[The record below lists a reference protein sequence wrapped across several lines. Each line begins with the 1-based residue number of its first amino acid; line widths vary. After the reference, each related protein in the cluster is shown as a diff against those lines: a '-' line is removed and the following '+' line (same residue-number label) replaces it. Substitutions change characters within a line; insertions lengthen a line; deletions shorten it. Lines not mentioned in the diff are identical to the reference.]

1 MIKRIGI
8 IIAATAAAL
17 AAFTL
22 LNNGGNAEESEET
35 TEETTKQQTAE
46 EAPKQET
53 TQQSNKPTEGQAN
66 LITATGTVILH
77 AQDIAEVTSLMS
89 GVVKT
94 VTVKQGDH
102 VSKGQVVATVENT
115 DVVGVQREYFT
126 ACQEAKSARIEME
139 RQQMLADN
147 GAGIRKNLQQAQTQ
161 YQIAQSTATGL
172 ARQLSQMGI
181 NTASVAKGQFTS
193 VFPLHAPISGT
204 VAKVNT
210 AIGGYADM
218 QTPIMEIQDNSDAE
232 CDLNVFEKDLSKIR
246 IGQKVSITLP
256 NQPSVTLTG
265 KVYGI
270 NDSFN
275 EGTKTIGVHVK
286 ITDTAGTKLINGM
299 YVSGNILIGEKD

>member
-8 IIAATAAAL
+8 IIAATAAAI

-22 LNNGGNAEESEET
+22 LTNGNNRDESEET
-35 TEETTKQQTAE
+35 AEQQTEKQADTTPTQQTEEPTRQTAN
-46 EAPKQET
+46 Q
-53 TQQSNKPTEGQAN
+53 
-66 LITATGTVILH
+66 ITATGTVILH

-94 VTVKQGDH
+94 ITVKQGDH

-115 DVVGVQREYFT
+115 DIVSVQREYFT
-126 ACQEAKSARIEME
+126 ACEEAKSARTEME

-147 GAGIRKNLQQAQTQ
+147 GAGIRKNLQQARTQ

-172 ARQLSQMGI
+172 ARQLTQMGI
-181 NTASVAKGQFTS
+181 STSAVAKGQFTS

-210 AIGGYADM
+210 TLGGYADM
-218 QTPIMEIQDNSDAE
+218 QTPLMEIQDNSEVE
-232 CDLNVFEKDLSKIR
+232 CDLNVFEKDLAKIKV
-246 IGQKVSITLP
+246 GQKVNVTLP
-256 NQPSVTLTG
+256 NQPGVTLSGT
-265 KVYGI
+265 VYGI

-275 EGTKTIGVHVK
+275 EGTKTVGVHVK
-286 ITDTAGTKLINGM
+286 IHHTAGIRLINGM
-299 YVSGNILIGEKD
+299 YVNGNILINGKY

>member
-8 IIAATAAAL
+8 IIAATAAAI

-22 LNNGGNAEESEET
+22 LTNGNNGDESEET
-35 TEETTKQQTAE
+35 AEQQTEKQADATPTQQTEEPARQTAN
-46 EAPKQET
+46 Q
-53 TQQSNKPTEGQAN
+53 
-66 LITATGTVILH
+66 ITATGTVILH

-94 VTVKQGDH
+94 ITVKQGDR
-102 VSKGQVVATVENT
+102 VRKGQVVATVENT
-115 DVVGVQREYFT
+115 DIVSVQREYFT
-126 ACQEAKSARIEME
+126 ACEEAKSARTEME

-147 GAGIRKNLQQAQTQ
+147 GAGIRKNLQQARTQ

-181 NTASVAKGQFTS
+181 STSAVANGQFTS

-210 AIGGYADM
+210 TLGGYADM
-218 QTPIMEIQDNSDAE
+218 QTPLMEIQDNSEVE
-232 CDLNVFEKDLSKIR
+232 CDLNVFEKDLGR
-246 IGQKVSITLP
+246 IKVGQKVCVTLP
-256 NQPSVTLTG
+256 NQPGVTLSGT
-265 KVYGI
+265 VYGI

-275 EGTKTIGVHVK
+275 EGTKTVGVHVK
-286 ITDTAGTKLINGM
+286 IHHTAGVRLINGM
-299 YVSGNILIGEKD
+299 YVNGNILINGKD

>member
-8 IIAATAAAL
+8 IIAATAAAI

-22 LNNGGNAEESEET
+22 LTNGNNGDESEET
-35 TEETTKQQTAE
+35 AEQQAEKQADATPTQQTEEPARQTAN
-46 EAPKQET
+46 Q
-53 TQQSNKPTEGQAN
+53 
-66 LITATGTVILH
+66 ITATGTVILH

-94 VTVKQGDH
+94 ITVKQGDH

-115 DVVGVQREYFT
+115 DIVSVQREYFT
-126 ACQEAKSARIEME
+126 ACEEAKSARTEME

-147 GAGIRKNLQQAQTQ
+147 GAGIRKNLQQARTQ

-181 NTASVAKGQFTS
+181 STSAVAKGQFTS

-210 AIGGYADM
+210 TLGGYADM
-218 QTPIMEIQDNSDAE
+218 QTPLMEIQDNSEVE
-232 CDLNVFEKDLSKIR
+232 CDLNVFEKDLGKIKV
-246 IGQKVSITLP
+246 GQKVCVTLP
-256 NQPSVTLTG
+256 NQPGVTLSGT
-265 KVYGI
+265 VYGI

-275 EGTKTIGVHVK
+275 EGTKTVGVHVK
-286 ITDTAGTKLINGM
+286 IHHTDGVKLINGM
-299 YVSGNILIGEKD
+299 YVNGNILINGKD

>member
-8 IIAATAAAL
+8 IIAATAAAI

-22 LNNGGNAEESEET
+22 LTNGNNGDESEET
-35 TEETTKQQTAE
+35 AEQQTEKQADTTPTQQTEEPARQTAN
-46 EAPKQET
+46 Q
-53 TQQSNKPTEGQAN
+53 
-66 LITATGTVILH
+66 ITATGTVILH

-94 VTVKQGDH
+94 ITVKQGDR
-102 VSKGQVVATVENT
+102 VRKGQVVATVENT
-115 DVVGVQREYFT
+115 DVVSVQREYFT
-126 ACQEAKSARIEME
+126 ACEEAKSARTEME

-147 GAGIRKNLQQAQTQ
+147 GAGIRKNLQQARTQ

-181 NTASVAKGQFTS
+181 STSAVAKGQFTS

-210 AIGGYADM
+210 TLGGYADM
-218 QTPIMEIQDNSDAE
+218 QTPLMEIQDNSEVE
-232 CDLNVFEKDLSKIR
+232 CDLNVFEKDLGKIKV
-246 IGQKVSITLP
+246 GQKVCVTLP
-256 NQPSVTLTG
+256 NQPGVTLSGT
-265 KVYGI
+265 VYGI

-275 EGTKTIGVHVK
+275 EGTKTVGVHVK
-286 ITDTAGTKLINGM
+286 IHHTDGVRLINGM
-299 YVSGNILIGEKD
+299 YVNGNILINGKD